1 LPDFRIV
8 VLLPVEVMMAVSPG
22 FISSVQA
29 PPMAQT
35 REAPSCSTTVVFPR
49 CDRISRTV
57 PRTPMVAT
65 DVVIL

>member
-22 FISSVQA
+22 LISSVHA

-35 REAPSCSTTVVFPR
+35 REAPSCNTTVVLPR